1 MKKRIKIKPSL
12 LWLNITSFSFTTI
25 LHGNTHKEFSEQTS
39 FTLAFNL
46 IPLQMARILAYKAM
60 DINNFD
66 NIRRRLTSLSKTSSR
81 SPSISS
87 TTLSILY
94 YKKMEINN
102 DLLDKEFT
110 ESVDSSQL
118 SYKNNSGKGIHASE
132 ATDNSSTRNQ

>member
-1 MKKRIKIKPSL
+1 
-12 LWLNITSFSFTTI
+12 
-25 LHGNTHKEFSEQTS
+25 
-39 FTLAFNL
+39 
-46 IPLQMARILAYKAM
+46 MARILAYKAM

-102 DLLDKEFT
+102 DLLDKEFI

-132 ATDNSSTRNQ
+132 TTDNSSTRNQ

>member
-1 MKKRIKIKPSL
+1 
-12 LWLNITSFSFTTI
+12 
-25 LHGNTHKEFSEQTS
+25 
-39 FTLAFNL
+39 
-46 IPLQMARILAYKAM
+46 MARILAYKAM

>member
-1 MKKRIKIKPSL
+1 MTRIP
-12 LWLNITSFSFTTI
+12 
-25 LHGNTHKEFSEQTS
+25 
-39 FTLAFNL
+39 
-46 IPLQMARILAYKAM
+46 AYKAI

-102 DLLDKEFT
+102 DLLDKKFT
-110 ESVDSSQL
+110 EPVDSS
-118 SYKNNSGKGIHASE
+118 
-132 ATDNSSTRNQ
+132 